1 MKYGLNI
8 YQNVTAQWLAFL
20 LRNLEVSDS
29 NLCPET
35 GYPD

>member
-20 LRNLEVSDS
+20 LRNREVSGS
-29 NLCPET
+29 NFGPET